1 MMNFY
6 EDIISQLT
14 EFFKEKDPKF
24 LHYNRHKAISNQ
36 YINFENPINCF
47 ERKKI
52 IAFFL
57 LERLISYKHRHIFS
71 CKREVYISKE
81 LQTKLDSG
89 EYNDRLTI
97 ISTIKSNLEKGHNV
111 NDRLSRSV
119 EKIGENDPM
128 LYEWHIYHLHLGA
141 EKDKSGFYNTTGPLL
156 LVFLP
161 DVYGP
166 AYLVDITDNH
176 HNNNIVFS
184 KAETLEIIENNWPQ
198 LLAQFKLDGLEMEKI
213 ITDEQRL
220 ILRKKNANTFN
231 TINGKVFA
239 NPGIGRLCNG
249 ASLEHHMKAQKII
262 KKIPYLENEL
272 KKEQKNFI
280 PKQIPEYLNY
290 KLEFDPKTLWFY
302 IVEYAPN
309 KTPKIVYEL

>member
-81 LQTKLDSG
+81 LQTKLDSC

-97 ISTIKSNLEKGHNV
+97 ISTIKSNLEKGH
-111 NDRLSRSV
+111 
-119 EKIGENDPM
+119 
-128 LYEWHIYHLHLGA
+128 
-141 EKDKSGFYNTTGPLL
+141 
-156 LVFLP
+156 
-161 DVYGP
+161 
-166 AYLVDITDNH
+166 
-176 HNNNIVFS
+176 
-184 KAETLEIIENNWPQ
+184 
-198 LLAQFKLDGLEMEKI
+198 
-213 ITDEQRL
+213 
-220 ILRKKNANTFN
+220 
-231 TINGKVFA
+231 
-239 NPGIGRLCNG
+239 
-249 ASLEHHMKAQKII
+249 
-262 KKIPYLENEL
+262 
-272 KKEQKNFI
+272 
-280 PKQIPEYLNY
+280 
-290 KLEFDPKTLWFY
+290 
-302 IVEYAPN
+302 
-309 KTPKIVYEL
+309 